1 MKGKRQSVGR
11 RNKMKKLFL
20 FFRAALF
27 LFSLALILTGCK
39 TKSATEEMMA
49 EGIAKF
55 EKTDFE
61 GAEKLFSEIIRI
73 DPENLKAYFKLT
85 SAKVCIDPNLNFID
99 ELNKTIKEKSTLIN
113 LVQQPVFFQSG
124 RNAEEIINTY
134 RDREKKL
141 LDISDEISAFGSAIE
156 KNPNNA
162 KLYRGRG
169 EWRFLLGDRREAI
182 NDFTKAIRLDNNFD
196 MAFLMCGRCYTGGFM
211 NDTESNYVAFKEN
224 FYKYRYYICRAYQ
237 VNPKNKMAMTE
248 LSAIY
253 YVDKYSNEERLEL
266 FSKTISADSTNW
278 VALMYR
284 AGLRIEMKD
293 NKGALQDYEQLVK
306 KFPGDSWY
314 REWLGLHKIRMG
326 MIKEGLNDL
335 RKAQT
340 LSYYEQQIKWLQ
352 EEIDKHSKRKK

>member
-1 MKGKRQSVGR
+1 
-11 RNKMKKLFL
+11 MKKLFL

-27 LFSLALILTGCK
+27 LFSLTLILTGCK
-39 TKSATEEMMA
+39 TKSVIEEMMA

-55 EKTDFE
+55 EKIDFE
-61 GAEKLFSEIIRI
+61 GAEKLFSEVIRI
-73 DPENLKAYFKLT
+73 DPENLKAYFKLA
-85 SAKVCIDPNLNFID
+85 SARVCRDSRLNFLD
-99 ELNKTIKEKSTLIN
+99 ELNSIARRKPSLLDLIR
-113 LVQQPVFFQSG
+113 QPVVFQSG
-124 RNAEEIINTY
+124 RNGEETIIAY
-134 RDREKKL
+134 KDLKKKI
-141 LDISDEISAFGSAIE
+141 LDISDEISAYTLAIE

-169 EWRFLLGDRREAI
+169 EWHFLLGDRREAI

-196 MAFLMCGRCYTGGFM
+196 MSFLMCGRCYTGGFM
-211 NDTESNYVAFKEN
+211 NYTESNYVDFKEN
-224 FYKYRYYICRAYQ
+224 LYKYRYYIRRAYQ
-237 VNPKNKMAMTE
+237 TNSKNIMALTE

-253 YVDKYSNEERLEL
+253 YIDKYSNEERLEL

-278 VALMYR
+278 VALMNR

-306 KFPGDSWY
+306 KFPGNSWY

-326 MIKEGLNDL
+326 MIKEGLTDL

-340 LSYYEQQIKWLQ
+340 LSDYEQQIKWLQ
-352 EEIDKHSKRKK
+352 EDIDKYSKRKK